1 MLCWYFKYS
10 KVKANRFL
18 LTKMGSRRCKE
29 R

>member
-10 KVKANRFL
+10 KANRFL